1 MKKAAVIFNKK
12 SGRTK
17 DRPMEYEIIEQLG
30 SAGYDVEILYT
41 PPEGAR
47 QLAKEKAAG
56 SDLIVAAGGDGT
68 IGEVIGGITESGC
81 KPLLSVLPAGTVN
94 DYART
99 LGLPLDLNDTIS
111 ALSEKQRT
119 IEADVIRYNDQY
131 AGYLIALG
139 DFMESFTRVK
149 SETKNRFGSIA
160 YLHTGIRALVTM
172 KPYEVRITLADE
184 EIMEQ
189 SLLTIVA
196 NASSVGSFERLL
208 PEASLDDGNLHVL
221 NIRES
226 SPKEIL
232 EIIWLALKNRITEHK
247 NVRYLKTEW
256 LKVEADRLSVM
267 DVDGDPYPFEPLDI
281 SLLKG
286 RVRVSIP
293 EKEGNE
299 K

>member
-17 DRPMEYEIIEQLG
+17 DRPMEYEIIEQLS

-47 QLAKEKAAG
+47 QLAKEKASG

-81 KPLLSVLPAGTVN
+81 KPLLSILPAGTVN

-99 LGLPLDLNDTIS
+99 LSLPRNLKDTIRRR
-111 ALSEKQRT
+111 SEKRRT

-131 AGYLIALG
+131 AGYLVALG

-160 YLHTGIRALVTM
+160 YLHNGIRALATM
-172 KPYEVRITLADE
+172 KPYDVRITMADE
-184 EIMEQ
+184 EITGA

-208 PEASLDDGNLHVL
+208 PEATLDDGNLHVL

-226 SPKEIL
+226 SAKEIM
-232 EIIWLALKNRITEHK
+232 EIIWLALRGSITEHK
-247 NVRYLKTEW
+247 NVRYIKTEW
-256 LKVEADRLSVM
+256 LKIEADRLSVM
-267 DVDGDPYPFEPLDI
+267 DVDGDPHPFVPLDI
-281 SLLKG
+281 SLLRG
-286 RVRVSIP
+286 RIRVSIP
-293 EKEGNE
+293 ENE
-299 K
+299 ENKK